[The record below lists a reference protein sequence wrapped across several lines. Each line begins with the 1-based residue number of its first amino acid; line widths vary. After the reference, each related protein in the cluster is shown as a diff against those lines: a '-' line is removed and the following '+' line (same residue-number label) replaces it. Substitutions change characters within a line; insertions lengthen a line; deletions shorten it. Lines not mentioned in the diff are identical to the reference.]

1 MNSKQINIRLAQ
13 SAYEQFQAKVKK
25 EGCSTNRLISNW
37 ISEFIETGEP
47 RFSEVAEE
55 RGDQP
60 KSLPSPTL
68 HALAEELTE
77 LRSRIVRLEQTIFLL
92 SLVQLKEDERFSK
105 VNES

>member
-77 LRSRIVRLEQTIFLL
+77 LRSRIVRLEKTIFLL
-92 SLVQLKEDERFSK
+92 SLVQLKEDDQLRK
-105 VNES
+105 